1 MSMGRSPW
9 KLTGYTTERV
19 TFLIILEVLWTTW
32 NSDYFVPFWQYHYGL
47 TSETGMTAMAKTNT
61 NLHSVQDLC
70 ANHSECMVDHLEL
83 ILSWKSMLSSTEGRR
98 RNTRNI
104 IIIRS
109 YKNQKLK
116 GDIFYLKA
124 TKEWHPFS
132 QSFSCWFQ

>member
-1 MSMGRSPW
+1 
-9 KLTGYTTERV
+9 
-19 TFLIILEVLWTTW
+19 
-32 NSDYFVPFWQYHYGL
+32 
-47 TSETGMTAMAKTNT
+47 MAKTNT

-70 ANHSECMVDHLEL
+70 ANHSECMIDHLEL

-116 GDIFYLKA
+116 GDIFYLKT

-132 QSFSCWFQ
+132 QSFSC